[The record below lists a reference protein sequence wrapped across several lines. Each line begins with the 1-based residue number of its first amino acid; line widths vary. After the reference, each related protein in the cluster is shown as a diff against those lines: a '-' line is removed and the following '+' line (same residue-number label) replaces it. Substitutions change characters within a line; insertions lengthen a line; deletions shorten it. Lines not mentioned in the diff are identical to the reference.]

1 MDGFGSKN
9 LISGGYVDYMIN
21 DAGMESISGDDT
33 LLPDAPGI
41 PLVLEHLR
49 YFRIMNTKL

>member
-9 LISGGYVDYMIN
+9 LISDGYVDYMIN
-21 DAGMESISGDDT
+21 DAGMESIGGDES
-33 LLPDAPGI
+33 LLPEAPGI

-49 YFRIMNTKL
+49 YSEQ